1 MDCDQ
6 SKGEEGRRARIEEVC
21 GGPYV
26 TQLDLTMDNFPLGFW
41 TGKLFNIK
49 LIVFRQMEHM
59 KCQHFR
65 QGNLLLLQQGR
76 GGGEMGKQKVWAK
89 RRHFSC

>member
-1 MDCDQ
+1 MNFVICILIYD
-6 SKGEEGRRARIEEVC
+6 
-21 GGPYV
+21 PYV

-76 GGGEMGKQKVWAK
+76 GGGVVNGGAESVATFHVNPIWA
-89 RRHFSC
+89 RF